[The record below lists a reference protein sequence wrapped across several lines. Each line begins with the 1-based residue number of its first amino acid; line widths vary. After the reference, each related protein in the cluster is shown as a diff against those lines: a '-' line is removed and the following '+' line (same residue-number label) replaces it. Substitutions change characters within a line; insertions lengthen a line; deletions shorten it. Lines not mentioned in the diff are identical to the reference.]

1 MGSRILALDVGKRRI
16 GVAVS
21 DPLCII
27 ARPHSTMDRNKQSFA
42 KIASIARELD
52 VASILVGLPLH
63 LDGREGEQ
71 AKDVREFASKL
82 IGEVTPVPVRFW
94 DERLTTVEA
103 EERLADRRGDW
114 RKNKSRIDAFA
125 AASLLESY
133 LMER

>member
-1 MGSRILALDVGKRRI
+1 MGNRILALDVGTKRI
-16 GVAVS
+16 GVAIS

-27 ARPHSTMDRNKQSFA
+27 AKPHSTIDRNRHAFA
-42 KIASIARELD
+42 KIAAIARELD

-71 AKDVREFASKL
+71 AMDVRNFASKL
-82 IGEVTPVPVRFW
+82 IPEVNPLPVHFY

-114 RKNKSRIDAFA
+114 RKKKSRIDAFA

-133 LMER
+133 LRER

>member
-1 MGSRILALDVGKRRI
+1 MGSRILALDVGKKRI
-16 GVAVS
+16 GVAIS

-27 ARPHSTMDRNKQSFA
+27 AKPHSTIHRNKDAFA
-42 KIASIARELD
+42 KIAGIARELE

-71 AKDVREFASKL
+71 AKDVRIFASQL
-82 IGEVTPVPVRFW
+82 ILELNPLPVSFY

-103 EERLADRRGDW
+103 QERLADRRGDW
-114 RKNKSRIDAFA
+114 RKKKSRIDAFA

-133 LMER
+133 LRDR